1 MVSPNLDYAWSTH
14 QPLIKL
20 LLKVFNPKLILELG
34 MGYYSTPLFIEH
46 KCEKMFIEN
55 DRAWIKEM
63 GIKENVVL
71 HEIDIPNQDI
81 PVHYI
86 TPMQKQV
93 IIEDYNVLKDAINPT
108 ECSLLFV
115 DNYSCC
121 RALAINILYP
131 VFDLIIY
138 HDCEPQSIQRNN
150 YYFTEGI
157 KTKFDHYNLVTP
169 RTWAGAFVSKTLNAG
184 KNLFEEIKPIIA
196 EYQKENNIEGI
207 FLKQITL

>member
-1 MVSPNLDYAWSTH
+1 MIEDYAWSTH
-14 QPLIKL
+14 QPLIRL
-20 LLKVFNPKLILELG
+20 LLKVYNPRLIVELG
-34 MGYYSTPLFIEH
+34 IGYYSTPLFQAH

-55 DRAWIKEM
+55 DRNWIKQM

-81 PVHYI
+81 PVHDI
-86 TPMQKQV
+86 SPAQRQSL
-93 IIEDYNVLKDAINPT
+93 IEDYHHLKESIRRT

-150 YYFTEGI
+150 YYFDERLI
-157 KTKFDHYNLVTP
+157 SDYDHYNLVTP
-169 RTWAGAFVSKTLNAG
+169 RTWAGCFVSKKLPG
-184 KNLFEEIKPIIA
+184 KDLFEEIEPII
-196 EYQKENNIEGI
+196 EDYQRLNNVTGI
-207 FLKQITL
+207 KLIINA